1 MSERTKFEEAALAA
15 ELGMY
20 REIADEAA
28 DTLCVVEQKSH
39 KILYFHEAK
48 KLVSNTDSC
57 VGKKCYEVFHGRV
70 TPCPFC
76 TLRDGVHGED
86 RQVESP
92 WGKRI
97 YRIHSRATIWNGEPA
112 FIQLLRDVT
121 EEEAERQRKK
131 RLEEYFQTLVD
142 SLPGGVSV
150 VRRQKDWS
158 ITPEYLS
165 TGFADMTHTSLD
177 QAWATYRQDALG
189 GVHPDDVER
198 IKAELEEAFT
208 NIDRHYEL
216 TYRLLDGTGGY
227 IWVRNTLTMLPDEDG
242 GLRQYCYLRDITKE
256 REEQE
261 RTRAQ
266 YKKLILRHYQEPG
279 DNTLVLGHC
288 NITQNKI
295 LEVNDFTSSG
305 SIKSLGTDRESF
317 FNAISQMIV
326 DTGDRKTFLDRYLSA
341 PMLEA
346 YRRKEL
352 EQIFTCLTQFP
363 GELVG
368 CYAQYKVNLVEDPDS
383 GDLTG
388 ILSVTDITEQVVTNL
403 VLRRLSDTGY
413 DHILVLDIFSNRC
426 TVFSGTL
433 RTDCMPPQNGDYIQM
448 MEYLLENCILP
459 KDRDTYRKH
468 LDTVPMMER
477 LKKNGAYSFDYS
489 MVDGDGNISTKRMTV
504 FAIDLRLG
512 KVGLSQMD
520 ITETVREQQSLLNM
534 LAYTFEIAS
543 FIDINTKRMVMHT
556 RETVLEDLSPLSIE
570 DCDYHIQ
577 AGLAPYNTAGQNMDE
592 VRQRFL
598 LETILEQL
606 KEHPLGYDFVYA
618 YQGED
623 NLQYKKINILWGDR
637 NHRTVCIVR
646 ADVTEMLAEERKNKR
661 ELEDALSLAKQASQ
675 AKTDFF
681 STMSHDIRTPMNAI
695 MGMTELALGHPE
707 DPDYVKECLGKIS
720 LSSKHLLNLINDV
733 LDMSKIEHRDMELNR
748 ECLSLNELVEQVCT
762 MVRPQALEK
771 HQQFHVKIGTISHEY
786 FYGDGLRIN
795 QILINILGNAVKF
808 TPEGGQVDFLVDEL
822 PAVNRVHYQFVIRD
836 TGIGMAPEFLTH
848 VFEPFARGMRVS
860 RVQGTGLGLSI
871 TKGLVEQMGGTIS
884 AESQESKGSLFQIDL
899 EFEAGTAAP
908 LSSNEKEHP
917 IISEK
922 ATDILTGSH
931 FLIAEDN
938 EINAEI
944 LQSLLEMHG
953 ARSQLETDGEK
964 VVKAF
969 SSNPPGTYDAVLM
982 DIQMPVINGY
992 EATRAIRALPRED
1005 AGTIPI
1011 IAMTANAFAED
1022 VQTALE
1028 AGMTAH
1034 VAKPIDLDVLQTTL
1048 KNALSQKLRLEERQQ
1063 R

>member
-1 MSERTKFEEAALAA
+1 MRERTELEAAALAA

-39 KILYFHEAK
+39 EILYFHEAK
-48 KLVSNTDSC
+48 KLIPHTDGC

-76 TLRDGVHGED
+76 TLRDGVAGED
-86 RQVESP
+86 REVESP
-92 WGKRI
+92 WNQRL
-97 YRIHSRATIWNGEPA
+97 YRIHSRATNWNGKPA

-121 EEEAERQRKK
+121 EEEAERQKKK
-131 RLEEYFQTLVD
+131 RLEEYFQTLAD

-150 VRRQKDWS
+150 VRRQKDWT

-165 TGFADMTHTSLD
+165 SGFADMTHTSLD
-177 QAWATYRQDALG
+177 QAWETYRQDALG

-198 IKAELEEAFT
+198 IKAELEEAFA

-227 IWVRNTLTMLPDEDG
+227 IWVSNTLTMLPDEDG
-242 GLRQYCYLRDITKE
+242 GLRQYCYIRDITKE

-266 YKKLILRHYQEPG
+266 YKKLILQHYQEPG
-279 DNTLVLGHC
+279 ANTLVLGHC

-295 LEVNDFTSSG
+295 LEINDFTSSG
-305 SIKSLGTDRESF
+305 SMKSLGMDRESF
-317 FNAISQMIV
+317 FTAISQMIV
-326 DTGDRKTFLDRYLSA
+326 DAGERQKFLDRYLSA
-341 PMLEA
+341 PLLES

-352 EQIFTCLTQFP
+352 EQSFTCLTQFP
-363 GELVG
+363 GERVG
-368 CYAQYKVNLVEDPDS
+368 RYVQYKVNLVEDPDS

-388 ILSVTDITEQVVTNL
+388 ILSVTDITEQIVANL
-403 VLRRLSDTGY
+403 VPQRLSDIGY
-413 DHILVLDIFSNRC
+413 DHILVLDIPSDRF
-426 TVFSGTL
+426 TVFA
-433 RTDCMPPQNGDYIQM
+433 GDWYAARVPSSQGDD
-448 MEYLLENCILP
+448 YTQWKDHLLENCILP
-459 KDRDTYRKH
+459 KDRDAYRKH
-468 LDTVPMMER
+468 LNTDYIIGH
-477 LKKNGAYSFDYS
+477 LKENGSYSFDYS
-489 MVDGDGNISTKRMTV
+489 MVDEDENIKVKRMTV

-512 KVGLSQMD
+512 RVGLSQMD
-520 ITETVREQQSLLNM
+520 VTETVREQQSLLNM

-543 FIDINTKRMVMHT
+543 FIDISTKRMVMHT
-556 RETVLEDLSPLSIE
+556 RETVLEALSPLTFE
-570 DCDYHIQ
+570 DCDSRIQ
-577 AGLAPYNTAGQNMDE
+577 AGLSPYHTTGQNMDE
-592 VRQRFL
+592 VRQQFL
-598 LETILEQL
+598 LDTILEQL
-606 KEHPLGYDFVYA
+606 KEHPLGYDFVCA

-623 NLQYKKINILWGDR
+623 SLQYKKINILWGDR

-646 ADVTEMLAEERKNKR
+646 ADVTEMLAEERKNKQK
-661 ELEDALSLAKQASQ
+661 LEDALSLAKQASQ

-695 MGMTELALGHPE
+695 MGMTELALSRPE
-707 DPDYVKECLGKIS
+707 NPDYVKECLGKIS

-808 TPEGGQVDFLVDEL
+808 TTEGGQVDFLVDEL
-822 PAVNRVHYQFVIRD
+822 PAVNGAHYQFVIRD
-836 TGIGMAPEFLTH
+836 TGMGMSPEFLAR

-871 TKGLVEQMGGTIS
+871 TKGLVERMGGTIF
-884 AESQESKGSLFQIDL
+884 AESQEGKGSLFQIDL
-899 EFEAGTAAP
+899 EFEAETEAPAGT
-908 LSSNEKEHP
+908 NEKEQP
-917 IISEK
+917 NIPEK
-922 ATDILTGSH
+922 AADILAGRY
-931 FLIAEDN
+931 FLVAEDN

-944 LQSLLEMHG
+944 LQSLLEIHG
-953 ARSQLETDGEK
+953 AGSQLETDGK
-964 VVKAF
+964 KAVEAF
-969 SSNPPGTYDAVLM
+969 WANPPGTYDAVLM
-982 DIQMPVINGY
+982 DIQMPVMNGY
-992 EATRAIRALPRED
+992 EATRAIRALTRED

-1022 VQTALE
+1022 VQTALD

-1034 VAKPIDLDVLQTTL
+1034 VAKPIDLDVLKTTL
-1048 KNALSQKLRLEERQQ
+1048 KNALL
-1063 R
+1063 

>member
-1 MSERTKFEEAALAA
+1 
-15 ELGMY
+15 
-20 REIADEAA
+20 
-28 DTLCVVEQKSH
+28 
-39 KILYFHEAK
+39 
-48 KLVSNTDSC
+48 
-57 VGKKCYEVFHGRV
+57 
-70 TPCPFC
+70 
-76 TLRDGVHGED
+76 
-86 RQVESP
+86 
-92 WGKRI
+92 
-97 YRIHSRATIWNGEPA
+97 
-112 FIQLLRDVT
+112 
-121 EEEAERQRKK
+121 
-131 RLEEYFQTLVD
+131 
-142 SLPGGVSV
+142 
-150 VRRQKDWS
+150 
-158 ITPEYLS
+158 
-165 TGFADMTHTSLD
+165 
-177 QAWATYRQDALG
+177 
-189 GVHPDDVER
+189 
-198 IKAELEEAFT
+198 
-208 NIDRHYEL
+208 
-216 TYRLLDGTGGY
+216 
-227 IWVRNTLTMLPDEDG
+227 
-242 GLRQYCYLRDITKE
+242 
-256 REEQE
+256 
-261 RTRAQ
+261 
-266 YKKLILRHYQEPG
+266 
-279 DNTLVLGHC
+279 
-288 NITQNKI
+288 
-295 LEVNDFTSSG
+295 
-305 SIKSLGTDRESF
+305 
-317 FNAISQMIV
+317 
-326 DTGDRKTFLDRYLSA
+326 
-341 PMLEA
+341 
-346 YRRKEL
+346 
-352 EQIFTCLTQFP
+352 
-363 GELVG
+363 
-368 CYAQYKVNLVEDPDS
+368 
-383 GDLTG
+383 
-388 ILSVTDITEQVVTNL
+388 
-403 VLRRLSDTGY
+403 
-413 DHILVLDIFSNRC
+413 
-426 TVFSGTL
+426 
-433 RTDCMPPQNGDYIQM
+433 
-448 MEYLLENCILP
+448 
-459 KDRDTYRKH
+459 
-468 LDTVPMMER
+468 
-477 LKKNGAYSFDYS
+477 
-489 MVDGDGNISTKRMTV
+489 
-504 FAIDLRLG
+504 
-512 KVGLSQMD
+512 MD

-992 EATRAIRALPRED
+992 EATRVIRALPRED

>member
-1 MSERTKFEEAALAA
+1 MRECTELEAAALAA
-15 ELGMY
+15 ELEMY

-48 KLVSNTDSC
+48 KLILHTDGC
-57 VGKKCYEVFHGRV
+57 VGRKCHEVFHGRV

-76 TLRDGVHGED
+76 TLRDGVPGED
-86 RQVESP
+86 REVESP
-92 WGKRI
+92 CGQRL
-97 YRIHSRATIWNGEPA
+97 YRIRSRAMKWKGKPA

-121 EEEAERQRKK
+121 EEKAEWQKK
-131 RLEEYFQTLVD
+131 KQLEEYFQTLAD

-150 VRRQKDWS
+150 VHRQKDWI

-165 TGFADMTHTSLD
+165 SGFADMTHTSLD
-177 QAWATYRQDALG
+177 QAWEIYRQDALG

-198 IKAELEEAFT
+198 VKAELEEAFA

-216 TYRLLDGTGGY
+216 TYRLLDGTDGY
-227 IWVRNTLTMLPDEDG
+227 IWVSNTLTMLPDEDG
-242 GLRQYCYLRDITKE
+242 GLRQYCYIRDITKE

-266 YKKLILRHYQEPG
+266 YKKLILQHYQEPG

-295 LEVNDFTSSG
+295 LEINDFTSSG
-305 SIKSLGTDRESF
+305 CIKSLGMDRESLF
-317 FNAISQMIV
+317 TAISQMIM
-326 DTGDRKTFLDRYLSA
+326 DAGDRKKFLDRYLSA
-341 PMLEA
+341 PLMEA
-346 YRRKEL
+346 YHRKEL

-368 CYAQYKVNLVEDPDS
+368 RYVQYKVNLVEDPDS

-388 ILSVTDITEQVVTNL
+388 ILSVTDITEQKVANL

-433 RTDCMPPQNGDYIQM
+433 HTDFMPPQNGNYVQWT
-448 MEYLLENCILP
+448 EYLLENCILP

-468 LDTVPMMER
+468 LNTDYIMEH
-477 LKKNGAYSFDYS
+477 LKENGAYSFDYS
-489 MVDGDGNISTKRMTV
+489 MVDEEENIKVKRMNV

-512 KVGLSQMD
+512 RVGLSQMD

-543 FIDINTKRMVMHT
+543 FIDISTKRMVMHT
-556 RETVLEDLSPLSIE
+556 RETVLEDLSPFAIE
-570 DCDYHIQ
+570 DCDSHIQ
-577 AGLAPYNTAGQNMDE
+577 AGLAPYNTAGQNMEE

-598 LETILEQL
+598 LDTILEQL

-618 YQGED
+618 YQEED

-661 ELEDALSLAKQASQ
+661 ELEEALSLAKQASQ

-695 MGMTELALGHPE
+695 MGMTELALSRPGNL
-707 DPDYVKECLGKIS
+707 DYVKECLGKIA

-748 ECLSLNELVEQVCT
+748 ECLSLNELVKQVCT

-771 HQQFHVKIGTISHEY
+771 HQQFHVKIGAISHEY

-795 QILINILGNAVKF
+795 QILINILSNAVKF
-808 TPEGGQVDFLVDEL
+808 TQEGGQVDFLVNEL
-822 PAVNRVHYQFVIRD
+822 PVMNRVHYQFVIRD
-836 TGIGMAPEFLTH
+836 TGMGMSPEFLAR
-848 VFEPFARGMRVS
+848 VFEPFARDMRIS
-860 RVQGTGLGLSI
+860 RIQGTGLGLSI
-871 TKGLVEQMGGTIS
+871 TKGLVERMGGTIS
-884 AESQESKGSLFQIDL
+884 AESQEGKGSLFQIDL
-899 EFEAGTAAP
+899 EFEAGTEAY
-908 LSSNEKEHP
+908 LDTNEKEHP
-917 IISEK
+917 IIPEK
-922 ATDILTGSH
+922 AADILAGCH
-931 FLIAEDN
+931 FLIVEDN

-944 LQSLLEMHG
+944 LQSLLEISG
-953 ARSQLETDGEK
+953 AGSQLESDGK
-964 VVKAF
+964 KAVEAF
-969 SSNPPGTYDAVLM
+969 LANPPGTYDAVLM
-982 DIQMPVINGY
+982 DIQMPVMNGY
-992 EATRAIRALPRED
+992 EATRAIRALTRED

-1028 AGMTAH
+1028 VGMTAH
-1034 VAKPIDLDVLQTTL
+1034 VAKPIDLDVLKTTL
-1048 KNALSQKLRLEERQQ
+1048 KNALL
-1063 R
+1063 

>member
-1 MSERTKFEEAALAA
+1 MRERTELEAAALAA
-15 ELGMY
+15 ELRMY

-28 DTLCVVEQKSH
+28 DILCVVEQKSH

-48 KLVSNTDSC
+48 KLIPNTDGC
-57 VGKKCYEVFHGRV
+57 VGKKCYEVFHGRI
-70 TPCPFC
+70 TPCPC
-76 TLRDGVHGED
+76 CALWDGVPGED
-86 RQVESP
+86 REVESP
-92 WGKRI
+92 WGQRL
-97 YRIHSRATIWNGEPA
+97 YRIRSRATNWNGKPA

-121 EEEAERQRKK
+121 EEEAERQKKK
-131 RLEEYFQTLVD
+131 RLEEYFQTLAD

-150 VRRQKDWS
+150 VRRQKDWI

-165 TGFADMTHTSLD
+165 SGFADMTHTSLE
-177 QAWATYRQDALG
+177 QAWETYRQDALS

-198 IKAELEEAFT
+198 IKAEMEEVFV
-208 NIDRHYEL
+208 NIDRHHEL
-216 TYRLLDGTGGY
+216 TYRLQDGAGGY
-227 IWVRNTLTMLPDEDG
+227 LWVSNTLTTLPDKDG
-242 GLRQYCYLRDITKE
+242 SLRQYCYIRDITKE

-266 YKKLILRHYQEPG
+266 YKKLILQHYQEPG
-279 DNTLVLGHC
+279 ENTLVLGHC

-295 LEVNDFTSSG
+295 LEINDFTSSG
-305 SIKSLGTDRESF
+305 SMKSLGMDRESF
-317 FNAISQMIV
+317 FTAISQMIV
-326 DTGDRKTFLDRYLSA
+326 DDGDRQTFLDRYLSA
-341 PMLEA
+341 PLLEA

-363 GELVG
+363 GERVG
-368 CYAQYKVNLVEDPDS
+368 RYAQYKVNLVEDPDS

-388 ILSVTDITEQVVTNL
+388 ILSVTDMTEPIVANL
-403 VLRRLSDTGY
+403 VPQRLSDTGY
-413 DHILVLDIFSNRC
+413 DHILLLDIPRDRF
-426 TVFSGTL
+426 TVFAGDWHAARVPSSQG
-433 RTDCMPPQNGDYIQM
+433 GDYTQWKDR
-448 MEYLLENCILP
+448 LLESCILP
-459 KDRDTYRKH
+459 KDRDAYRKH
-468 LDTVPMMER
+468 LNTDYILGH
-477 LKKNGAYSFDYS
+477 LKENGSYSFDYS
-489 MVDGDGNISTKRMTV
+489 MVDEDENIKVKRMTV

-512 KVGLSQMD
+512 RVGLSQMD
-520 ITETVREQQSLLNM
+520 VTETVREQQSLLNM

-543 FIDINTKRMVMHT
+543 FIDISTKRMVMHT
-556 RETVLEDLSPLSIE
+556 RETVLEALFPLTFE
-570 DCDYHIQ
+570 DCDSRIQ
-577 AGLAPYNTAGQNMDE
+577 AGLASYNTAGQNMDE
-592 VRQRFL
+592 IRQQFL
-598 LETILEQL
+598 LDTILEQL

-646 ADVTEMLAEERKNKR
+646 ADVTEMLAEEQKNKR

-695 MGMTELALGHPE
+695 MGMTELALSRPE
-707 DPDYVKECLGKIS
+707 NPDYVKECLGKIS

-771 HQQFHVKIGTISHEY
+771 HQQFHVKIGTIFHEY

-808 TPEGGQVDFLVDEL
+808 TPEGGQVDFFVDEL
-822 PAVNRVHYQFVIRD
+822 PAANCAHYQFVIRD
-836 TGIGMAPEFLTH
+836 TGMGMSPEFLTR
-848 VFEPFARGMRVS
+848 VFEPFARGMRAS

-871 TKGLVEQMGGTIS
+871 TKGLVERMGGTIT
-884 AESQESKGSLFQIDL
+884 AESQEGKGSLFQIDL
-899 EFEAGTAAP
+899 EFEAGVEAP
-908 LSSNEKEHP
+908 AGANEKEQP
-917 IISEK
+917 NIPEK
-922 ATDILTGSH
+922 AADILAGRH

-944 LQSLLEMHG
+944 LQSLLEIHG
-953 ARSQLETDGEK
+953 AGSQLETDGK
-964 VVKAF
+964 KAVEAF
-969 SSNPPGTYDAVLM
+969 LANPPGTYDAILM
-982 DIQMPVINGY
+982 DIQMPVMTGY
-992 EATRAIRALPRED
+992 EAAKTIRALTRED

-1022 VQTALE
+1022 VQAALK

-1034 VAKPIDLDVLQTTL
+1034 VAKPIDLDVLKTTL
-1048 KNALSQKLRLEERQQ
+1048 KNALL
-1063 R
+1063 

>member
-1 MSERTKFEEAALAA
+1 M
-15 ELGMY
+15 
-20 REIADEAA
+20 
-28 DTLCVVEQKSH
+28 
-39 KILYFHEAK
+39 
-48 KLVSNTDSC
+48 
-57 VGKKCYEVFHGRV
+57 
-70 TPCPFC
+70 
-76 TLRDGVHGED
+76 
-86 RQVESP
+86 
-92 WGKRI
+92 
-97 YRIHSRATIWNGEPA
+97 
-112 FIQLLRDVT
+112 
-121 EEEAERQRKK
+121 
-131 RLEEYFQTLVD
+131 
-142 SLPGGVSV
+142 
-150 VRRQKDWS
+150 
-158 ITPEYLS
+158 
-165 TGFADMTHTSLD
+165 
-177 QAWATYRQDALG
+177 
-189 GVHPDDVER
+189 
-198 IKAELEEAFT
+198 
-208 NIDRHYEL
+208 
-216 TYRLLDGTGGY
+216 
-227 IWVRNTLTMLPDEDG
+227 
-242 GLRQYCYLRDITKE
+242 
-256 REEQE
+256 
-261 RTRAQ
+261 
-266 YKKLILRHYQEPG
+266 
-279 DNTLVLGHC
+279 
-288 NITQNKI
+288 
-295 LEVNDFTSSG
+295 
-305 SIKSLGTDRESF
+305 
-317 FNAISQMIV
+317 
-326 DTGDRKTFLDRYLSA
+326 
-341 PMLEA
+341 
-346 YRRKEL
+346 
-352 EQIFTCLTQFP
+352 
-363 GELVG
+363 
-368 CYAQYKVNLVEDPDS
+368 
-383 GDLTG
+383 
-388 ILSVTDITEQVVTNL
+388 
-403 VLRRLSDTGY
+403 
-413 DHILVLDIFSNRC
+413 
-426 TVFSGTL
+426 
-433 RTDCMPPQNGDYIQM
+433 
-448 MEYLLENCILP
+448 
-459 KDRDTYRKH
+459 
-468 LDTVPMMER
+468 
-477 LKKNGAYSFDYS
+477 
-489 MVDGDGNISTKRMTV
+489 
-504 FAIDLRLG
+504 
-512 KVGLSQMD
+512 
-520 ITETVREQQSLLNM
+520 
-534 LAYTFEIAS
+534 
-543 FIDINTKRMVMHT
+543 
-556 RETVLEDLSPLSIE
+556 
-570 DCDYHIQ
+570 
-577 AGLAPYNTAGQNMDE
+577 
-592 VRQRFL
+592 
-598 LETILEQL
+598 
-606 KEHPLGYDFVYA
+606 
-618 YQGED
+618 
-623 NLQYKKINILWGDR
+623 
-637 NHRTVCIVR
+637 CIVR

-707 DPDYVKECLGKIS
+707 DPDYVKECLWKIS

-836 TGIGMAPEFLTH
+836 TGIGMSPEFLTH

-908 LSSNEKEHP
+908 PSTNEKEHP
-917 IISEK
+917 IFSEK

>member
-1 MSERTKFEEAALAA
+1 MRERTELEAAALAA
-15 ELGMY
+15 ELRMY

-28 DTLCVVEQKSH
+28 DILCVVEQKSH

-48 KLVSNTDSC
+48 KLIPNTDGC
-57 VGKKCYEVFHGRV
+57 VGKKCYEVFHGRI
-70 TPCPFC
+70 TPCPC
-76 TLRDGVHGED
+76 CALWDGVPGED
-86 RQVESP
+86 REVESP
-92 WGKRI
+92 WGQRL
-97 YRIHSRATIWNGEPA
+97 YRIRSRATNWNGKPA

-121 EEEAERQRKK
+121 EEEAERQKKK
-131 RLEEYFQTLVD
+131 RLEEYFQTLAD

-150 VRRQKDWS
+150 VRRQKDWI

-165 TGFADMTHTSLD
+165 SGFADMTHTSLE
-177 QAWATYRQDALG
+177 QAWETYRQDALS

-198 IKAELEEAFT
+198 IKAEMEEVFV
-208 NIDRHYEL
+208 NIDRHHEL
-216 TYRLLDGTGGY
+216 TYRLQDGVGGY
-227 IWVRNTLTMLPDEDG
+227 LWVSNTLTTLPDKDG
-242 GLRQYCYLRDITKE
+242 SLRQYCYIRDITKE

-266 YKKLILRHYQEPG
+266 YKKLILQHYQEPG
-279 DNTLVLGHC
+279 ENTLVLGHC

-295 LEVNDFTSSG
+295 LEINDFTSSG
-305 SIKSLGTDRESF
+305 SMKSLGMDRESF
-317 FNAISQMIV
+317 FTAISQMIV
-326 DTGDRKTFLDRYLSA
+326 DDGDRQTFLDRYLSA
-341 PMLEA
+341 PLLEA

-363 GELVG
+363 GERVG
-368 CYAQYKVNLVEDPDS
+368 RYAQYKVNLVEDPDS

-388 ILSVTDITEQVVTNL
+388 ILSVTDMTEPIVANL
-403 VLRRLSDTGY
+403 VPQRLSDTGY
-413 DHILVLDIFSNRC
+413 DHILLLDIPRDRF
-426 TVFSGTL
+426 TVFAGDWHAARVPSSQG
-433 RTDCMPPQNGDYIQM
+433 GDYTQWKDR
-448 MEYLLENCILP
+448 LLESCILP
-459 KDRDTYRKH
+459 KDRDAYRKH
-468 LDTVPMMER
+468 LNTDYILGH
-477 LKKNGAYSFDYS
+477 LKENGSYSFDYS
-489 MVDGDGNISTKRMTV
+489 MVDEDENIKVKRMTV

-512 KVGLSQMD
+512 RVGLSQMD
-520 ITETVREQQSLLNM
+520 VTETVREQQSLLNM

-543 FIDINTKRMVMHT
+543 FIDISTKRMVMHT
-556 RETVLEDLSPLSIE
+556 RETVLEALSPLTFE
-570 DCDYHIQ
+570 DCDSRIQ
-577 AGLAPYNTAGQNMDE
+577 AGLASYNMAGQNMDE
-592 VRQRFL
+592 IRQQFL
-598 LETILEQL
+598 LDTILEQL

-646 ADVTEMLAEERKNKR
+646 ADVTEMLAEEQKNKR

-695 MGMTELALGHPE
+695 MGMTELALSRPE
-707 DPDYVKECLGKIS
+707 NPDYVKECLGKIS

-771 HQQFHVKIGTISHEY
+771 HQQFHVKIGTIFHEY

-808 TPEGGQVDFLVDEL
+808 TPEGGQVDFFVDEL
-822 PAVNRVHYQFVIRD
+822 PAANCAHYQFVIRD
-836 TGIGMAPEFLTH
+836 TGMGMSPEFLTR
-848 VFEPFARGMRVS
+848 VFEPFARGMRAS

-871 TKGLVEQMGGTIS
+871 TKGLVERMGGTIT
-884 AESQESKGSLFQIDL
+884 AESQEGKGSLFQIDL
-899 EFEAGTAAP
+899 EFEAGVEAP
-908 LSSNEKEHP
+908 AGANEKEQP
-917 IISEK
+917 NIPEK
-922 ATDILTGSH
+922 AADILAGRH

-944 LQSLLEMHG
+944 LQSLLEIHG
-953 ARSQLETDGEK
+953 AGSQLETDGK
-964 VVKAF
+964 KAVEAYRDAA
-969 SSNPPGTYDAVLM
+969 PGTYDAVLM
-982 DIQMPVINGY
+982 DIRMPEMNGY
-992 EATRAIRALPRED
+992 EAARAIRGMKRED
-1005 AGTIPI
+1005 AGRIPI

-1022 VQTALE
+1022 VQAALK

-1034 VAKPIDLDVLQTTL
+1034 VAKPIDLDVLKTTL
-1048 KNALSQKLRLEERQQ
+1048 KNALL
-1063 R
+1063 

>member
-1 MSERTKFEEAALAA
+1 
-15 ELGMY
+15 
-20 REIADEAA
+20 
-28 DTLCVVEQKSH
+28 
-39 KILYFHEAK
+39 
-48 KLVSNTDSC
+48 
-57 VGKKCYEVFHGRV
+57 
-70 TPCPFC
+70 
-76 TLRDGVHGED
+76 
-86 RQVESP
+86 
-92 WGKRI
+92 
-97 YRIHSRATIWNGEPA
+97 
-112 FIQLLRDVT
+112 
-121 EEEAERQRKK
+121 
-131 RLEEYFQTLVD
+131 
-142 SLPGGVSV
+142 
-150 VRRQKDWS
+150 
-158 ITPEYLS
+158 
-165 TGFADMTHTSLD
+165 
-177 QAWATYRQDALG
+177 
-189 GVHPDDVER
+189 
-198 IKAELEEAFT
+198 
-208 NIDRHYEL
+208 
-216 TYRLLDGTGGY
+216 
-227 IWVRNTLTMLPDEDG
+227 
-242 GLRQYCYLRDITKE
+242 
-256 REEQE
+256 
-261 RTRAQ
+261 
-266 YKKLILRHYQEPG
+266 
-279 DNTLVLGHC
+279 
-288 NITQNKI
+288 
-295 LEVNDFTSSG
+295 
-305 SIKSLGTDRESF
+305 
-317 FNAISQMIV
+317 MIV

-341 PMLEA
+341 PMLKA

-352 EQIFTCLTQFP
+352 EQTFTCLTQFP

-368 CYAQYKVNLVEDPDS
+368 RYAQYKVNLVEDPDS

-388 ILSVTDITEQVVTNL
+388 ILSVTDITEQVVANL
-403 VLRRLSDTGY
+403 VLQCLSDTGY

-433 RTDCMPPQNGDYIQM
+433 RTDCIPPHNGDYMQL

-489 MVDGDGNISTKRMTV
+489 MVDGGGNISTKRMTV

-598 LETILEQL
+598 LDTILEQL
-606 KEHPLGYDFVYA
+606 KVHPLGYDFVYA

-661 ELEDALSLAKQASQ
+661 ELEDALTLAKQASQ

-695 MGMTELALGHPE
+695 MGMTELALSHPE

-733 LDMSKIEHRDMELNR
+733 LDMSKIEHRDMALNR

-836 TGIGMAPEFLTH
+836 TGMGMSPEFLAR

-871 TKGLVEQMGGTIS
+871 TKGLVERMGGTIS

-899 EFEAGTAAP
+899 EFEAGSAAP
-908 LSSNEKEHP
+908 PSTNEKEHP
-917 IISEK
+917 VFPEK
-922 ATDILTGSH
+922 AADILTGRH

-964 VVKAF
+964 AVEAF

-1034 VAKPIDLDVLQTTL
+1034 VAKPIDLDVLKTTL
-1048 KNALSQKLRLEERQQ
+1048 KNALS
-1063 R
+1063 